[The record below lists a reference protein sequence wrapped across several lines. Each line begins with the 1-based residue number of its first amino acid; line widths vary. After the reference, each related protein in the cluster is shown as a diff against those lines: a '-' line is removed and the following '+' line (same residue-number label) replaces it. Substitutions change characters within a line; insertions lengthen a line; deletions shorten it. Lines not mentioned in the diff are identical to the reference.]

1 MSPVF
6 QISVSGLTAQ
16 STRVAVSAA
25 NVANF
30 RSIGVRPEA
39 GADNSQAFV
48 PQSVQQVSTAGGG
61 VRAQTVPVSPPS
73 VPVFDPN
80 NPNAD
85 GEGIA
90 FLPNVSLESEFVELL
105 QTQWLRMHFLLQY
118 ADEHPHI
125 GIHDDEIRPLMY
137 APENQAEIEMFID
150 HELAASNCLP

>member
-6 QISVSGLTAQ
+6 QIAVSGLTAQ

-30 RSIGVRPEA
+30 RSIGVRPEP

-48 PQSVQQVSTAGGG
+48 PQKVQQVSIAGGG
-61 VRAQTVPVSPPS
+61 VRADSVPVSPPS

-90 FLPNVSLESEFVELL
+90 FLPNVSLEAEFVELL
-105 QTQWLRMHFLLQY
+105 QASAAFEANIKVIQTQDELLGTLVN
-118 ADEHPHI
+118 I
-125 GIHDDEIRPLMY
+125 
-137 APENQAEIEMFID
+137 
-150 HELAASNCLP
+150 SS

>member
-6 QISVSGLTAQ
+6 QIAVSGLTAQ

-30 RSIGVRPEA
+30 RSIGVRPEP

-85 GEGIA
+85 DQGIA
-90 FLPNVSLESEFVELL
+90 FLPNVSLESEFVEQLQASAAFEANL
-105 QTQWLRMHFLLQY
+105 RVIQTQDELLGTLVN
-118 ADEHPHI
+118 I
-125 GIHDDEIRPLMY
+125 
-137 APENQAEIEMFID
+137 
-150 HELAASNCLP
+150 SS

>member
-6 QISVSGLTAQ
+6 QIAVSGLTAQ

-39 GADNSQAFV
+39 GANNSQAFV

-105 QTQWLRMHFLLQY
+105 QASAAFEANLKVIQTQDELLGTLVN
-118 ADEHPHI
+118 I
-125 GIHDDEIRPLMY
+125 
-137 APENQAEIEMFID
+137 
-150 HELAASNCLP
+150 SS